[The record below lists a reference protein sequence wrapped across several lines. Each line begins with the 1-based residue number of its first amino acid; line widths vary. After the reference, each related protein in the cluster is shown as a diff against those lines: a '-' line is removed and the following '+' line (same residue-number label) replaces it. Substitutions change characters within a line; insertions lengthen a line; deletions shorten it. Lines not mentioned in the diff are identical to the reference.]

1 MNLAEALLAADAGKI
16 MKKQTKDLEIKRL
29 SSRIGEPFVLHL
41 RELSPRRVNDIA
53 EMTTEVVDGK
63 PKQNRYKMVLQVICE
78 AVADKDFDNRDVLK
92 HYGVATRKELFEKL
106 FSVAEIE
113 DIYTEAN
120 KLCGYGK
127 EDETAD
133 EIKN

>member
-1 MNLAEALLAADAGKI
+1 MNLAEVLLAADAGKI

-29 SSRIGEPFVLHL
+29 SSLLGEPFILHL

-78 AVADKDFDNRDVLK
+78 AVTDKDFDSRDVLK

-106 FSVAEIE
+106 FSVAEVE

-127 EDETAD
+127 EDETAA
-133 EIKN
+133 EVKN

>member
-29 SSRIGEPFVLHL
+29 SGLLGEPFVLHL

-78 AVADKDFDNRDVLK
+78 AVTDKDFDNGDVLK

-106 FSVAEIE
+106 FSVAEVE

-127 EDETAD
+127 EDETAA
-133 EIKN
+133 EVKN

>member
-1 MNLAEALLAADAGKI
+1 M
-16 MKKQTKDLEIKRL
+16 
-29 SSRIGEPFVLHL
+29 
-41 RELSPRRVNDIA
+41 
-53 EMTTEVVDGK
+53 
-63 PKQNRYKMVLQVICE
+63 
-78 AVADKDFDNRDVLK
+78 LK

-133 EIKN
+133 EVKN